1 MLQAVLLAAGKSTR
15 TYPLTTT
22 RPKPL
27 IPILGKPL
35 LEHLL
40 GQLEGLVDEAILVIG
55 YRADAIRVQFG
66 DRFGSLPLR
75 YLEQREQ
82 RGTADALLQTSPLIE
97 DRCLVLNGD
106 DLYHRHDLQALS
118 RHRTAILVTP
128 VPDPQNRAVVTIA
141 GDQVVNIVEKLASA
155 PPNSLAS
162 VGGYVMER
170 ESLDKLREIQMS
182 PRGELELPDFI
193 RLLARSSV
201 VRYHRIERLWLPL
214 TYAWDVL
221 RLSLFLLEN
230 EERAAEF
237 GVSVESP
244 GQLAMRR
251 DIHLGTG
258 TVIQGPV
265 IIGSGATLG
274 SFCRVQGP
282 TVIAEGS
289 TIGDR
294 VELDRSVLFRS
305 AQISDF
311 ARVSHSVLGELTRVG
326 SRAEILSKARAGH
339 AIDVELEGKMI
350 PTRLD
355 RLGLVAGDHAIVPTE
370 CEVPAGS
377 LLASGESWRESQS
390 RGRG

>member
-40 GQLEGLVDEAILVIG
+40 GQLEGLVDEAILVVG

-82 RGTADALLQTSPLIE
+82 RGTADALLQASPLVE

-141 GDQVVNIVEKLASA
+141 GDQVGNIVEKPASA

-162 VGGYVMER
+162 VGC
-170 ESLDKLREIQMS
+170 
-182 PRGELELPDFI
+182 
-193 RLLARSSV
+193 
-201 VRYHRIERLWLPL
+201 RYLYEVFRPAG
-214 TYAWDVL
+214 T
-221 RLSLFLLEN
+221 
-230 EERAAEF
+230 
-237 GVSVESP
+237 ESP
-244 GQLAMRR
+244 TCGVLS
-251 DIHLGTG
+251 
-258 TVIQGPV
+258 VIVDDQ
-265 IIGSGATLG
+265 
-274 SFCRVQGP
+274 
-282 TVIAEGS
+282 
-289 TIGDR
+289 
-294 VELDRSVLFRS
+294 
-305 AQISDF
+305 
-311 ARVSHSVLGELTRVG
+311 
-326 SRAEILSKARAGH
+326 
-339 AIDVELEGKMI
+339 
-350 PTRLD
+350 
-355 RLGLVAGDHAIVPTE
+355 
-370 CEVPAGS
+370 PAS
-377 LLASGESWRESQS
+377 YLK
-390 RGRG
+390 

>member
-27 IPILGKPL
+27 IPVLGKPL

-40 GQLEGLVDEAILVIG
+40 GQLQGLVEEAIIVVG
-55 YRADAIRVQFG
+55 YRADAIHVQLG

-75 YLEQREQ
+75 YLEQRDQ
-82 RGTADALLQTSPLIE
+82 RGTADALLQASPLIE

-128 VPDPQNRAVVTIA
+128 VPDPQNRAVVTVA
-141 GDQVVNIVEKLASA
+141 GDQVADIVEKPASA

-170 ESLDKLREIQMS
+170 ESLDKLREIQLS

-193 RLLARSSV
+193 KLLARSSV
-201 VRYHRIERLWLPL
+201 VRYHRIEKLWLPL

-221 RLSLFLLEN
+221 RVSLFLLED

-244 GQLAMRR
+244 GQLAKRR

-265 IIGSGATLG
+265 IIAAGVTLG

-294 VELDRSVLFRS
+294 VELERSVLFRA
-305 AQISDF
+305 AQVADF
-311 ARVSHSVLGELTRVG
+311 ARVSHSVIGELTRVG
-326 SRAEILSKARAGH
+326 SHTEILSKARADQP
-339 AIDVELEGKMI
+339 IDVELGGKMI

-355 RLGLVAGDHAIVPTE
+355 RLGLVAGDHAIVPEE
-370 CEVPAGS
+370 CVIPAGS
-377 LLASGESWRESQS
+377 LLASGETWSES
-390 RGRG
+390 

>member
-1 MLQAVLLAAGKSTR
+1 MLQVVLLAAGKSTR

-27 IPILGKPL
+27 IPVLGKPL

-40 GQLEGLVDEAILVIG
+40 GQLEGLADEAIIVVG
-55 YRADAIRVQFG
+55 YRADAIRVQLG

-75 YLEQREQ
+75 YLEQQDQ
-82 RGTADALLQTSPLIE
+82 RGTADALIQASPLIE

-128 VPDPQNRAVVTIA
+128 VPDPQNRAVVTVA
-141 GDQVVNIVEKLASA
+141 GDQVADIVEKPASA
-155 PPNSLAS
+155 SPNSLAS

-170 ESLDKLREIQMS
+170 ESLDRLREIELS

-221 RLSLFLLEN
+221 RVSLFLLED

-237 GVSVESP
+237 GVSVQSP
-244 GQLAMRR
+244 GQLAKRR
-251 DIHLGTG
+251 DIHLGAG

-265 IIGSGATLG
+265 IIGAGVTLG

-294 VELDRSVLFRS
+294 VELERSVLFRG
-305 AQISDF
+305 AQVSDF

-326 SRAEILSKARAGH
+326 SHTKILSEAAASGS
-339 AIDVELEGKMI
+339 IDVELKGQVI

-355 RLGLVAGDHAIVPTE
+355 RLGLVAGDHAMVPKE

-377 LLASGESWRESQS
+377 LLASGESWRK
-390 RGRG
+390 

>member
-40 GQLEGLVDEAILVIG
+40 GQLEGLVDEAVLVVG
-55 YRADAIRVQFG
+55 YRADAIRVQLG

-82 RGTADALLQTSPLIE
+82 RGTADALLQASPLIE

-128 VPDPQNRAVVTIA
+128 VPDPQNRAVVTIT
-141 GDQVVNIVEKLASA
+141 GDQVANIVEKPASA

-193 RLLARSSV
+193 RLLARSV
-201 VRYHRIERLWLPL
+201 
-214 TYAWDVL
+214 
-221 RLSLFLLEN
+221 
-230 EERAAEF
+230 
-237 GVSVESP
+237 
-244 GQLAMRR
+244 
-251 DIHLGTG
+251 
-258 TVIQGPV
+258 
-265 IIGSGATLG
+265 
-274 SFCRVQGP
+274 
-282 TVIAEGS
+282 
-289 TIGDR
+289 
-294 VELDRSVLFRS
+294 
-305 AQISDF
+305 
-311 ARVSHSVLGELTRVG
+311 
-326 SRAEILSKARAGH
+326 
-339 AIDVELEGKMI
+339 
-350 PTRLD
+350 
-355 RLGLVAGDHAIVPTE
+355 
-370 CEVPAGS
+370 
-377 LLASGESWRESQS
+377 
-390 RGRG
+390 

>member
-27 IPILGKPL
+27 LPVLGKPL

-40 GQLEGLVDEAILVIG
+40 GQLEGLVDEAIIVVG
-55 YRADAIRVQFG
+55 YHADAIRVQLG
-66 DRFGSLPLR
+66 DRFGSLRLR
-75 YLEQREQ
+75 YLEQQEQ
-82 RGTADALLQTSPLIE
+82 RGTADALLQASRLIE

-128 VPDPQNRAVVTIA
+128 VPDPQNRAVVTIT
-141 GDQVVNIVEKLASA
+141 GDQVANIVEKPTSA
-155 PPNSLAS
+155 PANSLAS

-170 ESLDKLREIQMS
+170 ESLDKLREIQVS

-221 RLSLFLLEN
+221 RVSLFLLEN

-237 GVSVESP
+237 GVTVESP
-244 GQLAMRR
+244 GQLAKRR

-265 IIGSGATLG
+265 IIGAGATLG
-274 SFCRVQGP
+274 NYCRIQGP

-294 VELDRSVLFRS
+294 VELERSVLFRA
-305 AQISDF
+305 AQVSDF
-311 ARVSHSVLGELTRVG
+311 ARISHSVLGELTRVE
-326 SRAEILSKARAGH
+326 SCAEILSKTRADQ
-339 AIDVELEGKMI
+339 AIDVELDGKMI
-350 PTRLD
+350 STRLD
-355 RLGLVAGDHAIVPTE
+355 RLGLVAGDRAVVPKD
-370 CEVPAGS
+370 CVVPAGS
-377 LLASGESWRESQS
+377 LLASGESWSPRQRS
-390 RGRG
+390 

>member
-27 IPILGKPL
+27 IPVLGKPL

-40 GQLEGLVDEAILVIG
+40 GQLEGVVDEAIIVVG
-55 YRADAIRVQFG
+55 YRADAIRIQLG

-75 YLEQREQ
+75 YLEQQEQ
-82 RGTADALLQTSPLIE
+82 RGTADALLQASPLIK

-106 DLYHRHDLQALS
+106 DLYHRYDLQALS

-128 VPDPQNRAVVTIA
+128 VPDPQNRAVVTIT
-141 GDQVVNIVEKLASA
+141 GDQVANIVEKPASA

-170 ESLDKLREIQMS
+170 KSLKRLREIEVS

-193 RLLARSSV
+193 KLLARSSV

-221 RLSLFLLEN
+221 RVSLFLLEN

-237 GVSVESP
+237 GVTVESP
-244 GQLAMRR
+244 GQLAKRR

-258 TVIQGPV
+258 TVIHGPV
-265 IIGSGATLG
+265 IIGAGATLG
-274 SFCRVQGP
+274 SYCRVQGP

-294 VELDRSVLFRS
+294 VELERSVLFR
-305 AQISDF
+305 AVQVSDF
-311 ARVSHSVLGELTRVG
+311 ARVSHSVLGELTRVE
-326 SRAEILSKARAGH
+326 SRAEILSKARPGEG
-339 AIDVELEGKMI
+339 IDVELHGKMI
-350 PTRLD
+350 STRLD
-355 RLGLVAGDHAIVPTE
+355 RLGLVAGDHAIVPKE
-370 CEVPAGS
+370 CKVPPGS
-377 LLASGESWRESQS
+377 LLDSGESWSPRQKS
-390 RGRG
+390 